1 MPVCASLSLAM
12 VRRLEKASRSDV
24 WIEEVRKASKWEVV
38 EEEEELGDGGVAD
51 EEGRRLPS
59 LSHSNRTGRSP
70 RRRPQIK
77 RAREPAERLKKK
89 VHPGRLK

>member
-24 WIEEVRKASKWEVV
+24 WIEEVRKASKWEV
-38 EEEEELGDGGVAD
+38 EEELGGGGVA
-51 EEGRRLPS
+51 EGRRLPS
-59 LSHSNRTGRSP
+59 FNHSNRTGRSP

-77 RAREPAERLKKK
+77 RALEPAERLKQKA
-89 VHPGRLK
+89 PPR

>member
-24 WIEEVRKASKWEVV
+24 WIEEVRKASKWEV
-38 EEEEELGDGGVAD
+38 EEVLGGRGVAD

-59 LSHSNRTGRSP
+59 FNHSNRTGRSP

-77 RAREPAERLKKK
+77 RALEPAERLKKK
-89 VHPGRLK
+89 VPPR

>member
-1 MPVCASLSLAM
+1 M

-24 WIEEVRKASKWEVV
+24 WIEEVRKASKWEV
-38 EEEEELGDGGVAD
+38 EEVLGGRGVAD

-59 LSHSNRTGRSP
+59 FNHSNRTGRSP

-77 RAREPAERLKKK
+77 RALEPAERLKRKG
-89 VHPGRLK
+89 PPR